1 MQIQMIGHASIFVE
15 TENCQILMDPVLWDS
30 HCEGI
35 EDICP
40 KRKVYHDQIPGF
52 DILIISHRHLDH
64 FDIQS
69 LASLPKNVDVLI
81 PQDKLMETCLRDLGY
96 SQIYKLKDWS
106 EVKIGSTRLIATR
119 SENRVPEYGMLFTDP
134 SGVFW
139 NQVDSDVSL
148 ETIRKVKS
156 RYPQI
161 DFLLAGWQPMLET
174 QHQDNQPC
182 SFPYAA
188 YDQEL
193 KKISLIKPHSIAP
206 GANGFKFIKG
216 TSWLNK
222 VVFPVTREQFCR
234 DVAIV
239 CPDVGENVFPFN
251 PGDVVTLKNGDVS
264 YMKQK
269 SSFVQMVEDDRYDL
283 RFSPTNTGD
292 CLIDDNSD
300 NYDLEEMKQT
310 IRSEICCNFP
320 KFIKD
325 KQDSLFLEYC
335 HWNLIYQLE
344 IVFPDETQQYYF
356 DFSEKNIECHTGYN
370 PLAHVFTSIAAS
382 NFYGMSKG
390 IKGWDSAHMGGYYR
404 NFQKLYLP
412 TPYGIIKPIE
422 VNQENSSQVKDPL
435 DLRFPYEE
443 IFEKVRQYEVQK
455 WKSSEVNP
463 EIIRETQTKMLR
475 IGNTLVRFLEEN
487 KDKKVEENK
496 DLQIASVR

>member
-1 MQIQMIGHASIFVE
+1 M
-15 TENCQILMDPVLWDS
+15 
-30 HCEGI
+30 
-35 EDICP
+35 
-40 KRKVYHDQIPGF
+40 
-52 DILIISHRHLDH
+52 
-64 FDIQS
+64 
-69 LASLPKNVDVLI
+69 
-81 PQDKLMETCLRDLGY
+81 
-96 SQIYKLKDWS
+96 KDWS

-139 NQVDSDVSL
+139 NQVDSDVSV
-148 ETIRKVKS
+148 ETISLIKS
-156 RYPQI
+156 RYPQV
-161 DFLLAGWQPMLET
+161 DFLLAGWQPMLEI

-182 SFPYAA
+182 SFPYNL
-188 YDQEL
+188 YDGLL
-193 KKISLIKPHSIAP
+193 KKISLIKPYSVAP
-206 GANGFKFIKG
+206 GANGFKLIQG
-216 TSWLNK
+216 SSWLNK
-222 VVFPVTREQFCR
+222 VVFPVNKEQFCR
-234 DVAIV
+234 DIAIV
-239 CPDVGENVFPFN
+239 YPGLKENIFHFN
-251 PGDVVTLKNGDVS
+251 PGDVVNVKNGEVS
-264 YMKQK
+264 YMKQR
-269 SSFVQMVEDDRYDL
+269 SSFVQMLEDDQQDL
-283 RFSPTNTGD
+283 RFSPVNIGD
-292 CLIDDNSD
+292 KLIDDNSD

-320 KFIKD
+320 KFIKE

-356 DFSEKNIECHTGYN
+356 DFSEDNIECHTGYN

-443 IFEKVRQYEVQK
+443 IFEKVRHHEVQK
-455 WKSSEVNP
+455 WKYSDVHPKVVQED
-463 EIIRETQTKMLR
+463 ETKMLR
-475 IGNTLVRFLEEN
+475 IGNTLVRLSTKNNKVSTDTEE
-487 KDKKVEENK
+487 VTES
-496 DLQIASVR
+496 LQLVGGK